1 MTSLTRLNLLDS
13 VSIRLDD
20 FVALIKSMHLV
31 AHLAISGD
39 FHLFDLTQR
48 MHSDMVFNESM
59 NRPLEQ
65 FRLKWNGSG
74 RMSFEQFRFRLIP

>member
-1 MTSLTRLNLLDS
+1 MDTL
-13 VSIRLDD
+13 
-20 FVALIKSMHLV
+20 
-31 AHLAISGD
+31 HLAISGD
-39 FHLFDLTQR
+39 FHLFDLTRR

-74 RMSFEQFRFRLIP
+74 QSSNLVTFDAEILEGFWSYRTNLNQT